1 MRTTEKIPLLVIT
14 GPTAAGKTALAL
26 ELAEHRDIEIISADS
41 RQVYRHMDIGTAKA
55 NAQERALV
63 AHHCIDVVEVDEPF
77 SVSAFS
83 EMAHSAIEDIHRR
96 GRLPVVVGGTGLYI
110 RALTRGLAPLPGA
123 DETLRRKWHA
133 LEKEEKGRVHTLLS
147 LIDPEMAKGLHIND
161 VTRIIRALEVHA
173 LTGRTMSSWQ
183 KEHRFAERPYCA
195 LKVAVTCER
204 THLYRRI
211 EERVE
216 LMFAQGLMDEVR
228 MLLQRGYSPELQAM
242 RTIGY
247 QQSVA
252 CLRGELSFTQAT
264 AQIKRDTRRYAKR
277 QLTWLRHDNEINWLE
292 CPLDSGSI
300 VKWADKLLCRCSM

>member
-1 MRTTEKIPLLVIT
+1 MRTIGKIPLLVIT

-26 ELAEHRDIEIISADS
+26 ELAAHRDIEIISADS

-55 NAQERALV
+55 SAQERAHV
-63 AHHCIDVVEVDEPF
+63 AHHCIDVVDVDEPF

-83 EMAHSAIEDIHRR
+83 EMAHAAIEDIHHR

-110 RALTRGLAPLPGA
+110 RALTWGLAPLPGA

-133 LEKEEKGRVHTLLS
+133 LENEKKGSLHTCLS
-147 LIDPEMAKGLHIND
+147 QIDPEMAKGLHIND
-161 VTRIIRALEVHA
+161 VTRIIRALEVHT
-173 LTGRTMSSWQ
+173 LTGRTMSNWQ
-183 KEHRFAERPYCA
+183 DEHRFAERPYCA
-195 LKVAVTCER
+195 LKLAVTCER
-204 THLYRRI
+204 TQLYQRI

-216 LMFAQGLMDEVR
+216 LMLTQGLIEEAR
-228 MLLQRGYSPELQAM
+228 MLLQRGYSPELKVM

-252 CLRGELSFTQAT
+252 YLRGELNLAQAT
-264 AQIKRDTRRYAKR
+264 EQIKRDTRRYAKR
-277 QLTWLRHDNEINWLE
+277 QLTWLRHDKEINWLE

-300 VKWADKLLCRCSM
+300 DKWVDKLLCRCR